1 MAPWLDKFCRLTEL
15 ICLETEGPFL
25 SLASGHTAVHHLNG
39 PDNRFQCNELF
50 HERQPQPVYVY
61 NESDDGQNNKVLVA
75 PPLVYKYDEMC
86 HL

>member
-1 MAPWLDKFCRLTEL
+1 MVWINFCRLTEL
-15 ICLETEGPFL
+15 IRPETECPFL

-39 PDNRFQCNELF
+39 HDNRPQFNELF

-61 NESDDGQNNKVLVA
+61 NESDDGRNNTVLVA